1 MIFNESIGDDTISD
15 LEPSIRPGS
24 FSEFI
29 GQKDIVSNLQ
39 VFIKAAQIRNEP
51 LDHILFSGP
60 PGLGKTTLAR
70 IIAALQKG
78 EFRQVSAPNLKRP
91 GDVVKI
97 LSGLGKNDTLFIDE
111 IHRLS
116 TPVEEVLYSAME
128 DNQVDITLSDG
139 LGAMPI
145 QLDIPPF
152 TLVGATTRPGNLT
165 APLRDRFGIHLRLD
179 YYNEDEIV
187 EILKNAA
194 LKWGISYENEA
205 IVEIAR
211 RSRRTPR
218 VSLKLLRR
226 IWDYAIAHNN
236 IQDGIINLSIAN
248 GGFQQ
253 MQIDNLGLTAL
264 DNKFLQ
270 ILAENFQGGPVGL
283 KPLSAALSEDV
294 VTLEEFVEPFMIR
307 LDLVHRTSRGRVITQ
322 KGYGHINFPAPIHG
336 QRMLYE

>member
-1 MIFNESIGDDTISD
+1 MFEEILEDDPAVNLD
-15 LEPSIRPGS
+15 PSIRPAS
-24 FSEFI
+24 FNEFI
-29 GQKDIVSNLQ
+29 GQKDIVANLQ
-39 VFIKAAQIRNEP
+39 IYIKAAQIRNEP

-70 IIAALQKG
+70 IIATLQKG

-97 LSGLGKNDTLFIDE
+97 LSGLAKNDTLFIDE
-111 IHRLS
+111 IHRLT

-187 EILKNAA
+187 DILKNAA
-194 LKWGISYENEA
+194 KKWDIAYEKEA

-218 VSLKLLRR
+218 VSLRLLRR

-236 IQDGIINLSIAN
+236 LQNGVIDLSIAD

-253 MQIDNLGLTAL
+253 MQIDGLGLTAL

-270 ILAENFQGGPVGL
+270 VLAENFHGGPVGL

-294 VTLEEFVEPFMIR
+294 MTLEDFVEPFMIR
-307 LDLVHRTSRGRVITQ
+307 LDLVHRTSRGRMITD
-322 KGYGHINFPAPIHG
+322 KGRKHINYPASIHS
-336 QRMLYE
+336 QRLLYE

>member
-1 MIFNESIGDDTISD
+1 MFEDLLEDDPAVALD
-15 LEPSIRPGS
+15 PSIRPGS
-24 FSEFI
+24 FGEFV
-29 GQKDIVSNLQ
+29 GQKDIVQNLQ

-70 IIAALQKG
+70 IIATLQKG
-78 EFRQVSAPNLKRP
+78 EFRQVSAPNLKRT
-91 GDVVKI
+91 GDIVKI
-97 LSGLGKNDTLFIDE
+97 LSGLSRNDTLFIDE
-111 IHRLS
+111 IHRLP

-179 YYNEDEIV
+179 YYEEDEIV
-187 EILKNAA
+187 DILKNAA
-194 LKWGISYENEA
+194 RKWNVDYDGES

-218 VSLKLLRR
+218 VSLRLLRR

-236 IQDGIINLSIAN
+236 AHNAVIDLAIVQN
-248 GGFQQ
+248 GFRQ
-253 MQIDNLGLTAL
+253 MQIDSLGLTAL

-270 ILAENFQGGPVGL
+270 VLAGNFHGGPVGL
-283 KPLSAALSEDV
+283 KPLSAALSEDIM
-294 VTLEEFVEPFMIR
+294 TLEDFVEPYMIR

-322 KGYGHINFPAPIHG
+322 KGYSHINYPAPTHG
-336 QRMLYE
+336 QRLLYE

>member
-1 MIFNESIGDDTISD
+1 MIEDSILDDNFSNIDT
-15 LEPSIRPGS
+15 SIRPGS
-24 FSEFI
+24 FSEFV
-29 GQKDIVSNLQ
+29 GQKDIVRNLQ
-39 VFIKAAQIRNEP
+39 VFIKAASIRNEP

-70 IIAALQKG
+70 IIASLQNG
-78 EFRQVSAPNLKRP
+78 EFRQVSAPNLKRT

-111 IHRLS
+111 IHRLT

-128 DNQVDITLSDG
+128 DNHVDITLSEG

-179 YYNEDEIV
+179 YYNEDEIF

-194 LKWGISYENEA
+194 RKWDITYEKEA

-211 RSRRTPR
+211 RSRKTPR
-218 VSLKLLRR
+218 VSLRLLRR

-236 IQDGIINLSIAN
+236 KQQGIIDISIVQS
-248 GGFQQ
+248 GFDQ
-253 MQIDNLGLTAL
+253 MQIDELGLTAL
-264 DNKFLQ
+264 DNRFLQ
-270 ILAENFQGGPVGL
+270 VIAENFHGGPVGL

-294 VTLEEFVEPFMIR
+294 VTLEDFVEPFMIR

-322 KGYGHINFPAPIHG
+322 KGYEHIKFPQPIRNQG
-336 QRMLYE
+336 ILYE